1 MTFDLPMPPSV
12 NALFATDFKTKR
24 RFRSKEYGAW
34 LVKAGEALE
43 LQYAAYGGPG
53 IHKPVK
59 VSIRLGLNYQS
70 DIANREKAL
79 TDLLVAHLD
88 MPDDRYIDV
97 LHIERDQSVEGARVT
112 IEGSY
117 AGDARS
123 IGEIIKPIV
132 ERVAAGQAE
141 QAA

>member
-12 NALFATDFKTKR
+12 NALFGTNWKTKR
-24 RFRSKEYGAW
+24 RFASKAYEQWQAR
-34 LVKAGEALE
+34 AGEVLRS
-43 LQYAAYGGPG
+43 QYAAFGAPG
-53 IHKPVK
+53 VHAPVK
-59 VSIRLGLNYQS
+59 LTIKLGVNYQS

-79 TDLLVAHLD
+79 TDLLVAHID

-97 LHIERDQSVEGARVT
+97 LHIERDQSIEGARVT

-117 AGDARS
+117 AGEARS

-132 ERVAAGQAE
+132 DCVTEQQIGEAA
-141 QAA
+141 